1 MQTRT
6 FPLGSGSPTL
16 HLHLCSALLYTS
28 WLAACRHFWLSSLP
42 LLWHRWFFRFKQSLC
57 HNRGLCLGPCRLILV
72 ADPLKQAVHS
82 EPDSN
87 SEPHGLTKRLEE
99 IRLDRDHDVPT
110 ITVIPPTNPPAAHAA
125 QPQQPH
131 NLAPLIVTNNGPQ
144 GPAPVPLAPAAP

>member
-1 MQTRT
+1 MARSMPSFLALILT
-6 FPLGSGSPTL
+6 FIV
-16 HLHLCSALLYTS
+16 A
-28 WLAACRHFWLSSLP
+28 SLVLQVQAIP
-42 LLWHRWFFRFKQSLC
+42 VPQP
-57 HNRGLCLGPCRLILV
+57 GLVLRAMPSHLV